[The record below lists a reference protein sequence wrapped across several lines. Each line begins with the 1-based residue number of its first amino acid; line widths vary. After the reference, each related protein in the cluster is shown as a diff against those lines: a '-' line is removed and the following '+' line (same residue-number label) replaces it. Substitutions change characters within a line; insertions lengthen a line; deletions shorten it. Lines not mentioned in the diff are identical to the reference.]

1 MITCLGIAR
10 ELTNS
15 PGRESDDALIL
26 KAVLEQVD
34 GLRIGTRLM
43 TPEQADREDLS
54 SFEMVL
60 PMCEA
65 YPRLMRLKELEG
77 SRVLMVNPPTS
88 VLACYRAEMI
98 KAFEELPQLNFP
110 QTELRP
116 VHSDGSFA
124 EPSFDWSAGLWIKR
138 GDVHNTTTRDV
149 VYARDLAEAEA
160 WRRDFERRGIRHMTL
175 QRHIDG
181 DLIKFYGVGPGQWF
195 TWFYHDPAS
204 ARRFPFAID
213 ELAAAVKDAAHS
225 VRLEVFGGDAIITAD
240 STVHVIDIN
249 SWPSF
254 AKVRDEAARQIAWH
268 LSNRLKDL
276 RLPPDRKVHRSRA
289 AHAGKP
295 AKKTGEPAKELR
307 P

>member
-34 GLRIGTRLM
+34 GLRIGTRFM
-43 TPEQADREDLS
+43 TPEEADREDLAGYQ
-54 SFEMVL
+54 MIL

-77 SRVLMVNPPTS
+77 TSFVMINPPTS
-88 VLACYRAEMI
+88 VLACYRTALTRT
-98 KAFEELPQLNFP
+98 FESLPQLNFP
-110 QTELRP
+110 SSEMRP
-116 VHSDGSFA
+116 VQSRGAFRP
-124 EPSFDWSAGLWIKR
+124 PSFDWPQGLWIKR
-138 GDVHNTTTRDV
+138 GDVHNTTTHDV

-160 WRRDFERRGIRHMTL
+160 WRRDFERRGIQDMLL

-195 TWFYHDPAS
+195 TWFYHDPAT

-213 ELAAAVKDAAHS
+213 ELAAAAKDAAHA

-240 STVHVIDIN
+240 STVHIIDIN

-254 AKVRDEAARQIAWH
+254 AKVREEAARQIAWH
-268 LSNRLKDL
+268 LSNRLKHL
-276 RLPPDRKVHRSRA
+276 RLPPNRKVHRKTDHA
-289 AHAGKP
+289 AAP
-295 AKKTGEPAKELR
+295 ARKRGETAKELH